1 MYCNKIIKDK
11 LNQVMC
17 PFRCNDYLIVCTNCR
32 RVDGYEPT
40 KEACGFHDNKC
51 KIRVWSIYLKKYY
64 LNGVIFNLTKKCDII
79 ITTKDYCRL

>member
-1 MYCNKIIKDK
+1 MLRETVLGEQGLFDCVH
-11 LNQVMC
+11 Q
-17 PFRCNDYLIVCTNCR
+17 FCR

-40 KEACGFHDNKC
+40 KEACGFHDKKC

>member
-1 MYCNKIIKDK
+1 
-11 LNQVMC
+11 
-17 PFRCNDYLIVCTNCR
+17 

-64 LNGVIFNLTKKCDII
+64 LNGISGDRKRMVDINFIMILNDTEINIDYIKITKSKK
-79 ITTKDYCRL
+79 TL